1 MKNII
6 IVGSSRAGK
15 TTLAKRLNEELG
27 YFVISLDKLV
37 ATFAGA
43 YPQLDIRLAWNREK
57 TTENLAPFIGH
68 FLGMFSSDS
77 GRAYELYLQAHAVT
91 RNRFVMEGAYFDF
104 NKISSIL
111 KTYGIEE
118 IKGKFHL
125 IGLVQNNKTPDEFF
139 NGFRKYDTEDDWT
152 CNFSDDELKEYISQ
166 DAIPSNR
173 SMTDD
178 LIKHGF
184 SIYDTSTERE
194 RVFDKIMADIKSR
207 YRIERNIGNSVRF

>member
-6 IVGSSRAGK
+6 IVGASRSGK

-27 YFVISLDKLV
+27 CFVISLDKLV
-37 ATFAGA
+37 AAFAGA

-77 GRAYELYLQAHAVT
+77 GRANELYLQAHAVT
-91 RNRFVMEGAYFDF
+91 GNKFVIEGAYFDF
-104 NKISSIL
+104 SKISSIL

-118 IKGKFHL
+118 IKDRFHL
-125 IGLVQNNKTPDEFF
+125 IGLAQNNKTPDEFF
-139 NGFRKYDTEDDWT
+139 SDFRKYDTVNDWT
-152 CNFSDDELKEYISQ
+152 YNFSDDELREYISQ
-166 DAIPSNR
+166 DVIPANR

-178 LIKHGF
+178 LLKHGF
-184 SIYDTSTERE
+184 TIYDTSTQRE
-194 RVFDKIMADIKSR
+194 RVFDKIIADIKSE
-207 YRIERNIGNSVRF
+207 IQPSGVR